1 MTCQEFKQLAPA
13 MALGAL
19 DPEER
24 AACDAHLTEPEH
36 DGCHEELAAAMETVD
51 AIPLA
56 LPPVRPPKELWQKI
70 SDRIELPA
78 QAVKPARRGA
88 PWWLA
93 GSGWALAAAAAV
105 ILVLAHRQNTELR
118 DRAAGAEQKVFTQTE
133 RIDQCTRTLEAV
145 TREAKA
151 QEEAVALMELPGTKV
166 IAMAPQEGAAQRA
179 TAIVHTGEGRAVVV
193 GRGLAPQTDKDYELW
208 VIRGDEK
215 IPAGLMHAGEDG
227 TLTVV
232 VERNLLSSGVDAF
245 AISLEPAGGSSQPR
259 GPILLVGKV

>member
-24 AACDAHLTEPEH
+24 VACEAHLTEPNHE
-36 DGCHEELAAAMETVD
+36 GCHEELLDAMDTVD

-56 LPPVRPPKELWQKI
+56 LPPVRPPEDVWQKI
-70 SDRIELPA
+70 ADRIEAPA
-78 QAVKPARRGA
+78 PSARPARRGA

-93 GSGWALAAAAAV
+93 ASGWALAAAAAV
-105 ILVLAHRQNTELR
+105 LLYLAHRHGADLYT
-118 DRAAGAEQKVFTQTE
+118 RAADAEKKVFTQAE
-133 RIDQCTRTLEAV
+133 RIDLCTRELDAAK
-145 TREAKA
+145 RESQA
-151 QEEAVALMELPGTKV
+151 QAEAVALMELPGTKV

-179 TAIVHTGEGRAVVV
+179 TAIIHTGEGRAVVV
-193 GRGLAPQTDKDYELW
+193 GRNLAPQTDKDYELW

-215 IPAGLMHAGEDG
+215 IPAGLMHAGSDG

-232 VERNLLSSGVDAF
+232 VERGLLRSGVDAF
-245 AISLEPAGGSSQPR
+245 AISLEPAGGSPQPR